1 MLIKTFDIEGKEGK
15 KINLE
20 GSEDNL
26 KKNLF
31 YIINRVNSL
40 SQLQSSHTKTR
51 AERRGGG
58 AKPWRQKGTG
68 RARVGSNRSPIWR
81 KGGITFGPRKEKN
94 YQRKI
99 NRQSRS
105 QVKTHLLADKFIS
118 NQAFVWQIKSTDL
131 PKKTRLAERLLLKL
145 PLKEGSALLLAAGKD
160 DFRSLKNISYL
171 TIKKFDNLKSDDLM
185 RYNYVILSAAALNQ
199 LNQKYEADKD

>member
-1 MLIKTFDIEGKEGK
+1 MIKTFDIKGKEGK

-20 GSEDNL
+20 RAEDSL

-40 SQLQSSHTKTR
+40 SRLQSSHTKTR

-81 KGGITFGPRKEKN
+81 KGGVTFGPRKEKN

-105 QVKTHLLADKFIS
+105 QAKINLLLNKFKT
-118 NQAFVWQIKSTDL
+118 NNAFVWQIKSSDL
-131 PKKTRLAERLLLKL
+131 PKKTKLAERLLLKL
-145 PLKEGSALLLAAGKD
+145 PLKEGSAMLLASGKD
-160 DFRSLKNISYL
+160 DFKSLKNISYL

-185 RYNYVILSAAALNQ
+185 RYNYVIFSAAALNQ
-199 LNQKYEADKD
+199 LSQKYETGKN